1 MTDIDPA
8 FTTAKLQHHHN
19 MSAVMSAYPEDL
31 AAILGPSEA
40 TAAREEIGAWP
51 GYAETPL
58 CSLDRLAAALGLAGI
73 HYKDEG
79 NRFGLGSFKALGG
92 AYAVLRL
99 LVREISK
106 QHGQVVEAANV
117 RAGSLRELARNVT
130 VVTATD
136 GNHGRSVAWGAQ
148 QFGARCVIYIHANV
162 SEGRKAAMEAL
173 GAEVIR
179 IDGDYDESVRR
190 ASADADENGWFVVSD
205 TSYEGYLELP
215 RIVMAGYTVMAA
227 EARRQMPS
235 ASAPS
240 HIFLQ
245 GGVGGLAAAVV
256 SDLWAAMGAQRPR
269 IVIVEPDRADCLYR
283 SAVNGRPTAV
293 AITEET
299 IMAGLSCGEV
309 SDLAWQILERGADDF
324 LTIPDDLIAPAMRG
338 LAAADYSAD
347 AIVAGESAVA
357 GLAALIAVR
366 QRDDLS
372 AALGLTPESRV
383 LLFGTEGATDPEI
396 YRAIVGRDA
405 TEVAAA

>member
-1 MTDIDPA
+1 MTDIDPSFA
-8 FTTAKLQHHHN
+8 AATLQYHHN
-19 MSAVMSAYPEDL
+19 AAAVTAAYPEDL
-31 AAILGPSEA
+31 AAILGPGEA
-40 TAAREEIGAWP
+40 TAARDEIGTWP

-58 CSLDRLAAALGLAGI
+58 RNLDRLADALGLAGV

-79 NRFGLGSFKALGG
+79 DRFGLGSFKALGG

-99 LVREISK
+99 LVREIS
-106 QHGQVVEAANV
+106 QQRGQAVEASDV
-117 RAGSLRELARNVT
+117 RVGAYRDLARTVT

-190 ASADADENGWFVVSD
+190 ASADAETNGWFVVSD

-227 EARRQMPS
+227 EARRQMPPGT
-235 ASAPS
+235 APS
-240 HIFLQ
+240 HVFLQ

-256 SDLWAAMGAQRPR
+256 SDLWATMGEGRPR
-269 IVIVEPDRADCLYR
+269 VIVVEPDRADCLYR
-283 SAVNGRPTAV
+283 SAVAGRPTAV
-293 AITEET
+293 TITEET

-324 LTIPDDLIAPAMRG
+324 ITIPDDLIAPAMRG
-338 LAAADYSAD
+338 LAAADYSAEP
-347 AIVAGESAVA
+347 VVGGESAVA
-357 GLAALIAVR
+357 GLAALIAAR
-366 QRDDLS
+366 QHDDLS
-372 AALGLTPESRV
+372 ASLGLTAESRI

-405 TEVAAA
+405 ADIAAA